1 MALTGRRRRQAKLS
15 RGGKTKED
23 RNPVRSVRTQ
33 PDKFKE
39 KELDPGS
46 SHSQVLAG
54 MKASCLH
61 FSAFALVLAVAAM
74 AAGCAQAPLRS
85 ASHAA
90 AAQPLATLDLPGES
104 ANGKVSALLIAA
116 EFALQDGDSAKAT
129 ADYIEAAEI
138 SSDPAIAKRALQ
150 LALAT
155 RDTDAAQRMLD
166 RNQALGASEH
176 DLAMARGQLAMS
188 RGDRAG
194 AEQQFRSLLAT
205 GTAEDWK
212 TFAASMLTARDSAL
226 AGRVLEDLATPDRLP
241 ADAGVWVALSQLGE
255 HLGRH
260 AFARKLADA
269 AAQRFGDT
277 DSIAWAASLRV
288 AAGDR
293 DGALELYRRG
303 LAKHPRDAGL
313 RLGYATLLA
322 DANKYA
328 EALRV
333 LARGP
338 QTSATWSAR
347 VAIAARAKD
356 EAALRQLYAGLQ
368 RAPASQ
374 QVDNAFLLGQL
385 AELLHHDDQALEWYG
400 QVEPDSRD
408 AFDALL
414 RSAVL
419 LDKSGQS
426 EQAHALAAQLQQDYA
441 DDPGSLRTA
450 FELDAQLYA
459 QRGDHAKAID
469 AYNRGLA
476 ALPDDP
482 ALIYDRGIE
491 EANAGN
497 TDAALADFRKVLAQ
511 NPGNVEAMNA
521 LGFTLADSDRDLPEA
536 TQLLRKALAA
546 KPDAA
551 AIMDSWGWLQY
562 RLGNLA
568 QAETY
573 LQRAW
578 GRQQDPD
585 IGVHLGEVLWKLGRH
600 DSAREVLGKVR
611 KLDPH
616 NQSLERVERKLRP

>member
-1 MALTGRRRRQAKLS
+1 
-15 RGGKTKED
+15 
-23 RNPVRSVRTQ
+23 VRTQ

-39 KELDPGS
+39 KEPDPGS
-46 SHSQVLAG
+46 SHVHVPAG

-74 AAGCAQAPLRS
+74 AAGCAQAPVRS

-90 AAQPLATLDLPGES
+90 AAQPLARLDLPVES
-104 ANGKVSALLIAA
+104 ANGKASALLIAA

-129 ADYIEAAEI
+129 ADYVEAAGI
-138 SSDPAIAKRALQ
+138 SSDPAIAQRALQ

-155 RDTDAAQRMLD
+155 HDTDAAQRMLD
-166 RNQALGASEH
+166 RNQALGASRH
-176 DLAMARGQLAMS
+176 DLAMARAQLAMS

-194 AEQQFRSLLAT
+194 AERQFRSVLAP

-226 AGRVLEDLATPDRLP
+226 AGRVLEDLATTDRLP

-277 DSIAWAASLRV
+277 DSITWAASLRV

-293 DGALELYRRG
+293 DGARELYRRG
-303 LAKHPRDAGL
+303 LAAHPRNAGL

-328 EALRV
+328 EALQV

-338 QTSATWSAR
+338 QTSATWPAR

-356 EAALRQLYAGLQ
+356 EAALRRLYADLQ
-368 RAPASQ
+368 RAPESQ

-385 AELLHHDDQALEWYG
+385 AELLHQDAQALEWYG

-408 AFDALL
+408 AFDARL

-426 EQAHALAAQLQQDYA
+426 GQAHALAAQLQQDYA
-441 DDPGSLRTA
+441 DDPESLRTA

-459 QRGDHAKAID
+459 QNGDHAKAID
-469 AYNRGLA
+469 AYNRGLV

-511 NPGNVEAMNA
+511 NPDNVEAMNA

-585 IGVHLGEVLWKLGRH
+585 IGVHLGEVLWKLGQH

-616 NQSLERVERKLRP
+616 NQALQKVERKLRP